1 MSNTQISLNT
11 EDKDL
16 VVGLLDQEFYI
27 VLEQNRKAENRVVKN
42 ALKLYRK
49 QLAKTLNK
57 VQKKFTYSQE

>member
-16 VVGLLDQEFYI
+16 VVGLLDQEFYSVI
-27 VLEQNRKAENRVVKN
+27 EQSRKAEHRVVKN

-57 VQKKFTYSQE
+57 VQKKFTYSQV